1 MKWNPGRKKAGIA
14 ARLNAV
20 TSEVS
25 MHTQNHGLNT
35 HIAPPKGIAENAAQ
49 TMSSR
54 EIAKLTGKAHK
65 HVLADIRAMLT
76 DLEIDWADCSAQYQD
91 STGRKLPCFNLN
103 RELTDTLLTG
113 YSAKMR
119 LAVIRRWHELEQR
132 SASREAVTASG
143 TKVIGE
149 IAIMECF
156 TRLLKPAPSSQMLML
171 TKIAENNGLDP
182 KFLLGYAVD
191 AAPDA
196 SDGSSM
202 PTKSATALLKD
213 LGLGGSV
220 VSFNKKLEAA
230 GYLKVLTRK
239 NSKQEVVQFWSITDK
254 GLVFGKNLTSP
265 QSPRETQPHWYV
277 DRFLE
282 LAKLV
287 GKA

>member
-1 MKWNPGRKKAGIA
+1 
-14 ARLNAV
+14 
-20 TSEVS
+20 
-25 MHTQNHGLNT
+25 
-35 HIAPPKGIAENAAQ
+35 
-49 TMSSR
+49 MSSR
-54 EIAKLTGKAHK
+54 DIANVTGKRHNNVK
-65 HVLADIRAMLT
+65 RDIVSMLT
-76 DLEIDWADCSAQYQD
+76 DLEEDVLSFEHIYLDGQNREQAEYRLD
-91 STGRKLPCFNLN
+91 

-119 LAVIRRWHELEQR
+119 RAVIRRWSELEQKE
-132 SASREAVTASG
+132 SAREAVTANG

-182 KFLLGYAVD
+182 KFLPGYAVD

-196 SDGSSM
+196 AGGSSM

-213 LGLGGSV
+213 FGLGGSV
-220 VSFNKKLEAA
+220 VSFNKRLEAA

-239 NSKQEVVQFWSITDK
+239 NSKQEVVPFWSITDK
-254 GLVFGKNLTSP
+254 GLCFGKNLTSP